1 MANSILIIGGSA
13 HLKGMIDELED
24 RLINK
29 ISHYDSEIERVEVI
43 DMTQKDIL
51 PINLSWVKIIQ
62 INNYFK
68 LGLTGNWVL
77 RAYIT

>member
-13 HLKGMIDELED
+13 HMKGMIDELED

-43 DMTQKDIL
+43 DITQKDIL
-51 PINLSWVKIIQ
+51 PINLSWVLLF
-62 INNYFK
+62 N
-68 LGLTGNWVL
+68 
-77 RAYIT
+77 

>member
-13 HLKGMIDELED
+13 HMKGMIDELED

-51 PINLSWVKIIQ
+51 PINLSWVK
-62 INNYFK
+62 
-68 LGLTGNWVL
+68 L
-77 RAYIT
+77 